1 MAKLAI
7 RFRPGEIRL
16 LEHAPEGLAP
26 RQHVIYEVDGGLDCR
41 PITVMANVVAA
52 AHGELGT
59 ALFVRVATD
68 TDLTQLEE
76 KTAEEV
82 KAHALCIEKI
92 NDHQLPMKLVDAIY
106 TLDFSR
112 LTFLYTS
119 EGRVDFRELLKDLTS
134 TFKRTRILLRQ
145 IGVRDEAKHL
155 SGVGPCGKELCCSTF
170 IKEFMPIN
178 IKLAKDQDLS
188 LNPAKLSGACGRLKC
203 CLSYEVDQY
212 RALKKQLPRQGS
224 RVLTAEGEARVLEVQ
239 PANDRALVELY
250 DGRVIALGPADMNL
264 IAGQPEGPTPEQEF
278 RNRRGGR
285 GRGTGRI
292 AEPDATPPEGGPVQ
306 QAPEGG
312 PVAPVSG
319 EADALAHNPP
329 PPTPGPET
337 LVPPPEPGQPV
348 DLSVATQTPE
358 TSASALPVEPEPP
371 AGQA

>member
-1 MAKLAI
+1 LAKLAI

-16 LEHAPEGLAP
+16 LEHGPEGLTP
-26 RQHVIYEVDGGLDCR
+26 RQHVVYELDGGLDCR
-41 PITVMANVVAA
+41 PIIVLANVVAA

-59 ALFVRVATD
+59 ARFVRLATE
-68 TDLTQLEE
+68 TDLAQLET

-82 KAHALCIEKI
+82 KAHALCLEKI
-92 NDHQLPMKLVDAIY
+92 GDHQLPMKLVDAIY

-134 TFKRTRILLRQ
+134 TFKRTRILSRQ

-178 IKLAKDQDLS
+178 IKLAKDPDLS

-212 RALKKQLPRQGS
+212 KALKKQLPRQGS

-250 DGRVIALGPADMNL
+250 DGRVVALGPADMNVL
-264 IAGQPEGPTPEQEF
+264 VGAPEGPTPEQEV
-278 RNRRGGR
+278 RNRRSGR
-285 GRGTGRI
+285 GRGTDRVADGEVTDNTVSLEGATSRDGI
-292 AEPDATPPEGGPVQ
+292 TLPEGATPM
-306 QAPEGG
+306 
-312 PVAPVSG
+312 
-319 EADALAHNPP
+319 PP
-329 PPTPGPET
+329 PPGSEPLLAPTAEPT
-337 LVPPPEPGQPV
+337 SQTEPG
-348 DLSVATQTPE
+348 
-358 TSASALPVEPEPP
+358 
-371 AGQA
+371 